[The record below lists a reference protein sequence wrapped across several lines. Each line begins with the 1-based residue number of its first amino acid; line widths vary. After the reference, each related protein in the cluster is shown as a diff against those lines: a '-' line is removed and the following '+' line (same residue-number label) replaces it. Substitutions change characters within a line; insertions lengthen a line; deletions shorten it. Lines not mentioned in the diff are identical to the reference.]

1 MSTKLEQVQ
10 IEEHDQRLSALEKTV
25 AELETKLSLLVLKTE
40 MIPAETAVS
49 LDDSIAEKELGLAL
63 LRAKGL
69 ISEPTER
76 EREIAAEWRA
86 LSEEEKR
93 EHREFMDSLRLDP
106 PLSQIILD
114 NRR

>member
-1 MSTKLEQVQ
+1 VSDLERKVLDLQLKVWTLAPEPV
-10 IEEHDQRLSALEKTV
+10 IPP
-25 AELETKLSLLVLKTE
+25 ELL
-40 MIPAETAVS
+40 IPREDPA
-49 LDDSIAEKELGLAL
+49 AEKERVLAL

-76 EREIAAEWRA
+76 EREIAAEWEA

-93 EHREFMDSLRLDP
+93 SHRELMDSLRLDS